1 MYCAPVH
8 APTRKKRKTQ
18 RERDRQRE
26 RERDGKERKEV
37 STVEFQISRNRCC
50 MGESTGDGLSG
61 RHSRAIFTSSFG
73 ILATA
78 ARLQGTRKGLQL
90 HRKGKGWGA
99 ERTVAMMSN
108 LETRFSLLSA
118 CSIQESLCPYTLE
131 PRILPIS
138 KPFRHGI
145 GGKLTKLEPRQVLN
159 TPCGLEPETGAKGSR
174 TDKMIPRGL

>member
-1 MYCAPVH
+1 MNTHRNHRNILLVLH
-8 APTRKKRKTQ
+8 ACTPNAHKCTAHLFMHQQERSAKH
-18 RERDRQRE
+18 RERERGRE

-118 CSIQESLCPYTLE
+118 CSIQESFSFLNPSLCPYTLE

-138 KPFRHGI
+138 K
-145 GGKLTKLEPRQVLN
+145 TV
-159 TPCGLEPETGAKGSR
+159 
-174 TDKMIPRGL
+174 